1 MGTAPKGAPQS
12 GVFVVDI
19 SGLNLSKGALRDM
32 EKAINTTVDRR
43 LAGLDLRVG
52 TPRHHRQTAGMVRP
66 LDLPKHPRQPA
77 LIRRS
82 R

>member
-19 SGLNLSKGALRDM
+19 SGLNLSKGALRNM
-32 EKAINTTVDRR
+32 EKAINTTVDRQ

-52 TPRHHRQTAGMVRP
+52 TRGIIGKRP
-66 LDLPKHPRQPA
+66 EWYGRWIYQNILASQR
-77 LIRRS
+77 
-82 R
+82 